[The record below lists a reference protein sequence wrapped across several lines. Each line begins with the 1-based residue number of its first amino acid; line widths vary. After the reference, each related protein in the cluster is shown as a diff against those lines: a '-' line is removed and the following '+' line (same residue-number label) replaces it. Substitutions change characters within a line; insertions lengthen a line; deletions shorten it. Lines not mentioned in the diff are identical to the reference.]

1 MISKIPNTT
10 NTKNSFKKS
19 PNICFEFLWRSNF
32 CPKIPAVN
40 FPSTVKIVR
49 SVSISSTC
57 SIRWL
62 FGHSVTLLDIH
73 CAGASGPSQSI
84 CELQEGGQKMVQYSK
99 EICLGGG
106 IKTCKIIDFFL
117 IFSDFFKNFFLNFV
131 TIIFQDFFHL
141 LLKISSTN
149 IFMK

>member
-10 NTKNSFKKS
+10 NTKNLFKKS

-62 FGHSVTLLDIH
+62 FCHSVTLLDIH

-84 CELQEGGQKMVQYSK
+84 RELQDGGQILFAKKWSNVARKFVCGEGSK
-99 EICLGGG
+99 LV
-106 IKTCKIIDFFL
+106 KLLTFF
-117 IFSDFFKNFFLNFV
+117 
-131 TIIFQDFFHL
+131 
-141 LLKISSTN
+141 
-149 IFMK
+149 